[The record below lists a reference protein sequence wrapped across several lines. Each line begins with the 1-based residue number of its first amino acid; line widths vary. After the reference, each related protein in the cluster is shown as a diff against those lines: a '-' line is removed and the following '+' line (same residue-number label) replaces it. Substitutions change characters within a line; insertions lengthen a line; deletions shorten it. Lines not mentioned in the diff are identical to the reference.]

1 MILYLSFIIT
11 YLKIEWT
18 IENVYCAEFA
28 HNIVCLLH
36 HYVQNCTNMCRQLLS
51 MQNLHCLHIFG
62 TLDKGC
68 RNLPSLDTRP
78 PNNGLDEYAEF
89 CTQKI
94 SPPPLFVTP
103 KLCLCNIWIETII
116 IFPIQTHITDCCTG
130 WVETL

>member
-1 MILYLSFIIT
+1 MNNR
-11 YLKIEWT
+11 
-18 IENVYCAEFA
+18 NVYCAEFA

-89 CTQKI
+89 PHKRSHHHHCLLLQNCVCVIFGSKQLSFFPYKLILQIAVLDGSKHYSVFPYKI
-94 SPPPLFVTP
+94 RIIP
-103 KLCLCNIWIETII
+103 K
-116 IFPIQTHITDCCTG
+116 
-130 WVETL
+130 V